1 MAENHPFVAGTDWVW
16 YSRAIYGQREID
28 AVVESLESDWLGPG
42 EYARTF
48 EAAIAKAFGQGFGLF
63 VNSGSSANM
72 LAVQTLQLP
81 EGGEVITP
89 ACTFSTTVNPLLQNK
104 LTPVLVD
111 VERDTYNTDSALL
124 EEAITDK
131 TVALMIPHLV
141 GNLNDMKRLRAIA
154 DKHRLKLIE
163 DSCDT
168 IGSSI
173 DGVPTGTYA
182 DATTTSFYASH
193 IITAMGGGGMV
204 MFKKKDEADDAKV
217 RRDWGRALPEHFDES
232 PDKRFAYSLNGVSH
246 DGKFIFN
253 RIGYNFKPVEAQ
265 AAFGLVQ
272 FSRLPEFSAIRR
284 KNFKTLY
291 DFCAQY
297 PQHFILPRE
306 IPCCTTNWLAF
317 PLTLR
322 SDSSLK
328 RVDLM
333 RFLEGKRVQTRALF
347 SGNIARHPAYQQVGL
362 KVHGNL
368 PNADYILEHSML
380 LGCHHGLRDE
390 HMDYMLEMIESFIK
404 AKR

>member
-1 MAENHPFVAGTDWVW
+1 M
-16 YSRAIYGQREID
+16 
-28 AVVESLESDWLGPG
+28 
-42 EYARTF
+42 
-48 EAAIAKAFGQGFGLF
+48 
-63 VNSGSSANM
+63 
-72 LAVQTLQLP
+72 
-81 EGGEVITP
+81 
-89 ACTFSTTVNPLLQNK
+89 
-104 LTPVLVD
+104 
-111 VERDTYNTDSALL
+111 
-124 EEAITDK
+124 
-131 TVALMIPHLV
+131 
-141 GNLNDMKRLRAIA
+141 
-154 DKHRLKLIE
+154 RLKKR
-163 DSCDT
+163 
-168 IGSSI
+168 
-173 DGVPTGTYA
+173 A
-182 DATTTSFYASH
+182 
-193 IITAMGGGGMV
+193 
-204 MFKKKDEADDAKV
+204 EADDAKV

-232 PDKRFAYSLNGVSH
+232 PDKRFAYSLNGVPH

-272 FSRLPEFSAIRR
+272 FSRLPEFSANRR

-297 PQHFILPRE
+297 PQYFILPRE
-306 IPCCTTNWLAF
+306 IPCGTINWLAF

-347 SGNIARHPAYQQVGL
+347 SGNIARHPAYQHVGL
-362 KVHGNL
+362 KVHGDL